1 MMNTF
6 GLIGKKLSHS
16 YSQQYFQTKFLNENI
31 ASCQYLNFEMN
42 TLEELKILI
51 KNYNV
56 QGLNVTIPYKEKII
70 PYLDEIS
77 SEGAAIGAVNTI
89 EISNSKIIGHNTDV
103 FGFEYSFL
111 QFVGT
116 RKKAIILGNG
126 GASKAIQY
134 VLKKNDISFLVA
146 SRNSNFTIEQI
157 DKDILSQYSIIIN
170 PQTEISLNR
179 ELKTQLEAGEITK
192 DKAEDIKANF
202 KAQQSAA
209 YSIQNQSLSGQK
221 RIKAIYL
228 LAEKNK
234 QVSQNPVGDSNKSI
248 DGNIEKLEKFKSLL
262 DAGVLTQEEFDKMK
276 KSILEKM

>member
-1 MMNTF
+1 M
-6 GLIGKKLSHS
+6 G
-16 YSQQYFQTKFLNENI
+16 Q
-31 ASCQYLNFEMN
+31 
-42 TLEELKILI
+42 
-51 KNYNV
+51 
-56 QGLNVTIPYKEKII
+56 
-70 PYLDEIS
+70 IS
-77 SEGAAIGAVNTI
+77 KEGAGCFWTFWGLAGIGAGIQVI
-89 EISNSKIIGHNTDV
+89 YEEGALIVGLLIIAGSI
-103 FGFEYSFL
+103 FFIKYAGRAIWKGFQPFNKNKK
-111 QFVGT
+111 GT
-116 RKKAIILGNG
+116 ETLNQDQKAD
-126 GASKAIQY
+126 A
-134 VLKKNDISFLVA
+134 
-146 SRNSNFTIEQI
+146 
-157 DKDILSQYSIIIN
+157 QYSIIIN

-179 ELKTQLEAGEITK
+179 ELKTQLEAGEITI